1 MTISPP
7 WVSISTRSPSRSPAA
22 FTIAPGNRIARFFP
36 HLPTVTSVMV
46 RSTPSPFEDIPSISR
61 LELFINAVPDPAI
74 TGCELRPVNIVG
86 STRRSAAEPS
96 KRVCEVPIKN
106 LEERRHRRPCWER
119 AQSKS
124 EQQKQEQTETR
135 ERLKGFTLRTIL
147 TGRSPH
153 LFFQRTSRTRLL
165 GSAALRLVFI
175 AGGVEPLRGSTF
187 LSFLSTTTVPRPP
200 EPSRRL

>member
-1 MTISPP
+1 
-7 WVSISTRSPSRSPAA
+7 
-22 FTIAPGNRIARFFP
+22 
-36 HLPTVTSVMV
+36 VTSVMV

-61 LELFINAVPDPAI
+61 LELFINAVPDPVI

-135 ERLKGFTLRTIL
+135 EPLKGFTLPTIL

-153 LFFQRTSRTRLL
+153 P
-165 GSAALRLVFI
+165 VI

-187 LSFLSTTTVPRPP
+187 LSFLSMTRDRRRP
-200 EPSRRL
+200 EP